1 MEQAFTSFPD
11 VWVNTDKYDVTGL
24 WFNGIGCAFWVI
36 AYAAIVHTM
45 IKKKFVEMP
54 FFIAA
59 GNIAWEFVW
68 AFIYHP
74 DTGIAFAVQYIAA
87 FFLDCFIFYY
97 VLKYGANYIKMPE
110 IKKNFKTICI
120 VSLAGW
126 LVLNYYFVHDGFDTA
141 IGANSGYLL
150 NIIISIMYPIVMIQ
164 TGAQYFSKIV
174 AWSKMIGTGL
184 ITVSLFFFYPE
195 NRFVQSLGAIVL
207 LLDCYYIY
215 LLYLFQKKVV

>member
-1 MEQAFTSFPD
+1 MQAFTNYPE
-11 VWVNTDKYDVTGL
+11 VWVNTKNFDVTGL
-24 WFNGIGCAFWVI
+24 WFNGLGCAFWVI
-36 AYAAIVHTM
+36 AYAVIVYTM

-68 AFIYHP
+68 AFVYHP
-74 DTGIAFAVQYIAA
+74 NTGIAFALQYQAA

-97 VLKYGANYIKMPE
+97 VLKYGANHIKMPE
-110 IKKNFKTICI
+110 IKNNFKVICL

-126 LVLNYYFVHDGFDTA
+126 LVLNYYFVKDGFDTS

-174 AWSKMIGTGL
+174 AWSKMLGTGL
-184 ITVSLFFFYPE
+184 ITVSLFYFYPE
-195 NRFVQSLGAIVL
+195 NHFVQWLGIIVL
-207 LLDCYYIY
+207 VLDCFYIY
-215 LLYLFQKKVV
+215 LLNLFRKKIV